1 MLCNDTRLLMQNNTQ
16 ACCRPALELAPA
28 VPQQGSNAPA
38 AVQLVGAVNGEAGC
52 AFILLMVQLEIL

>member
-1 MLCNDTRLLMQNNTQ
+1 MQHSTQ

-38 AVQLVGAVNGEAGC
+38 AIPLVSVVNDEAGS
-52 AFILLMVQLEIL
+52 AFILLMERLETR